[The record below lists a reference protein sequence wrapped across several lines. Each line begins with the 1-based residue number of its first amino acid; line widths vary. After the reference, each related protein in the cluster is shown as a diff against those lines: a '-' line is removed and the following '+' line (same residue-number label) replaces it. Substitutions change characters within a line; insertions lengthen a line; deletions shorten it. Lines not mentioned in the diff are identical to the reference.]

1 MFVIGASFISRL
13 KAAAIRCQLPGWKHG
28 SNRLHVQGKMAL
40 EIFICREKKHKQ
52 GWRIALYNRIKLS
65 NMAKNFSL
73 HQMVETVFYVG
84 PIQITETSGI

>member
-1 MFVIGASFISRL
+1 
-13 KAAAIRCQLPGWKHG
+13 
-28 SNRLHVQGKMAL
+28 MAL

-84 PIQITETSGI
+84 PSRIPDNRNLRYLIKGSTLNN